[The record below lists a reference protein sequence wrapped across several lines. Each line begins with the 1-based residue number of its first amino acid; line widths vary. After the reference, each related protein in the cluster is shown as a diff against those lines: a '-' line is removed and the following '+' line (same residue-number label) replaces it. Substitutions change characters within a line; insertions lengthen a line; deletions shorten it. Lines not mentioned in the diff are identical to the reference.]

1 MYKKPLKYISEC
13 AKIIL
18 RNGFEAL
25 LDLSFRIAWVHLTG
39 DFVLQNRK
47 GVNIHSVLL
56 KRRFDLCGQ
65 HLKVL
70 RIIFYG
76 VILC

>member
-47 GVNIHSVLL
+47 V
-56 KRRFDLCGQ
+56 
-65 HLKVL
+65 
-70 RIIFYG
+70 
-76 VILC
+76 